1 MGRPVSDRST
11 DDAPSPGE
19 LPQPPRL
26 KRRVVRV
33 VGVLVILSIIGYS
46 LFVVLPSQVNTAE
59 VRSSLGA
66 LSVTDLAVLTAA
78 GLLVMLCLGW
88 GSKASLPGLTLY
100 QGTESSATS
109 QVTAFVVPPPGDM
122 VVRFAMYR
130 TYGFTDEESAAAVL
144 IAMIARYTAVFFMPI
159 IGLVLVLISGNGSA
173 SYLWWL
179 IGLSAVFFLLL
190 TLLLRV
196 VYSDGAAHAVGRVLQ
211 RWATRIIHLFR
222 RTPPTDLED
231 SVLAFSHRVRGTL
244 TTNYRG
250 IAAANLSWGLA
261 NALVLLLAV
270 RFSGLDATAL
280 TVTETVLL
288 AGAAMALNS
297 IPIPGG
303 FGITEAG
310 LLAIASFSTSEETAA
325 FTAALFLYRVFTW
338 LLPMPVGGAAFLAWR
353 WRIRR
358 ETSSTPDLSQG
369 SPPSAAA

>member
-1 MGRPVSDRST
+1 VSDRAGN
-11 DDAPSPGE
+11 DAPSPGE
-19 LPQPPRL
+19 LPQPPKL
-26 KRRVVRV
+26 KRRVVRA
-33 VGVLVILSIIGYS
+33 VGALVILSIIGYS
-46 LFVVLPSQVNTAE
+46 LFVVLPSQVDTAE
-59 VRSSLGA
+59 VRSSLSA
-66 LSVTDLAVLTAA
+66 LSVTDLLILTAA

-144 IAMIARYTAVFFMPI
+144 IAMIARYAAVFFMPI
-159 IGLVLVLISGNGSA
+159 IGLVLVLVSGNGSA

-179 IGLSAVFFLLL
+179 IGLSAIFFFLL

-196 VYSDGAAHAVGRVLQ
+196 VYSDGVAHAVGRVLQ

-244 TTNYRG
+244 TTNYRS
-250 IAAANLSWGLA
+250 IVAANLSWGLA

-270 RFSGLDATAL
+270 RFSGLDATSL

-358 ETSSTPDLSQG
+358 ETSS
-369 SPPSAAA
+369 

>member
-144 IAMIARYTAVFFMPI
+144 IAMIARYAAVFFMPI
-159 IGLVLVLISGNGSA
+159 IGLVLVLVSGNGSA

-179 IGLSAVFFLLL
+179 IGLSAVFFFLL

-211 RWATRIIHLFR
+211 RWATRIIRLFR

-231 SVLAFSHRVRGTL
+231 SVLDFSHRVRGTL
-244 TTNYRG
+244 TTNYRS
-250 IAAANLSWGLA
+250 IVAANLSWGLA

-358 ETSSTPDLSQG
+358 ETRSTTDLSQG